1 MRGRHTPPAPLKR
14 GDLDARFLLEMGMLC
29 GEVGCCFFLANEG
42 GVSGGLPLLRGDKG
56 VCYDERSGL
65 G

>member
-42 GVSGGLPLLRGDKG
+42 G
-56 VCYDERSGL
+56 
-65 G
+65 